1 MAEKIKNNIEE
12 VVDILVDDINDDVI
26 VDAEE
31 STDLADTLSAIAI
44 GATGVFMAVQTFRQT
59 KTDIVNVII
68 PETRKFVTNV
78 KTGLAESK
86 AKRAEID
93 AESNAEVEE
102 CFTEEDEEIIFS
114 ELEETPK
121 KSKKKNG

>member
-1 MAEKIKNNIEE
+1 MAEKKNEVIEE

-68 PETRKFVTNV
+68 PETKKFVSNV

-93 AESNAEVEE
+93 ADAEVEE
-102 CFTEEDEEIIFS
+102 CFTEEDEEVIFS